1 MKKVIMGLFTF
12 LFCLNL
18 FYCDVFAA
26 GVSIHA
32 DAKTVTIG
40 SSFKVTVKANDCY
53 ATVFV
58 SAQNGRVS
66 GGAKDVDALGN
77 ATATFTITP
86 NKVGVCSVSI
96 SGTYASYSG
105 TTQDI
110 PYSQTIKV
118 NVINKSSASPSSKP
132 SSSVEDLRSQ
142 ENTLVS
148 LEISEGK
155 LQPSFQE
162 KTTQYTIKLPADQS
176 QIHIQA
182 KAKDAKASVEG
193 TGEKSV
199 NAGKNTFV
207 VQCTAENGSVRNY
220 TLLVYVDEKPLIFTT
235 FQNQQL
241 GIVRNLEDVNGP
253 QGFNKTTIQI
263 NDADV
268 IAWTNEQLK
277 LTVCYMQD
285 ENDQKNFYV
294 VNEGKVLYMYK
305 EAFIDERRFVII
317 PVDKEMEQREGL
329 QWGKVKIEENEYDG
343 WTYQNDEMKNYVQL
357 YLMNEKGE
365 KNIYLYEMTEH
376 QLQKYAELSDD
387 SQMNPFVIISMI
399 LGIGFI
405 MMTGLYIQLKRK

>member
-162 KTTQYTIKLPADQS
+162 KQLNILSSFLLINHKSIFKQKQKMQKRVLKEQ
-176 QIHIQA
+176 
-182 KAKDAKASVEG
+182 
-193 TGEKSV
+193 EK
-199 NAGKNTFV
+199 
-207 VQCTAENGSVRNY
+207 
-220 TLLVYVDEKPLIFTT
+220 
-235 FQNQQL
+235 
-241 GIVRNLEDVNGP
+241 
-253 QGFNKTTIQI
+253 
-263 NDADV
+263 
-268 IAWTNEQLK
+268 
-277 LTVCYMQD
+277 
-285 ENDQKNFYV
+285 
-294 VNEGKVLYMYK
+294 KVLK
-305 EAFIDERRFVII
+305 
-317 PVDKEMEQREGL
+317 Q
-329 QWGKVKIEENEYDG
+329 GKIHLLFSV
-343 WTYQNDEMKNYVQL
+343 L
-357 YLMNEKGE
+357 
-365 KNIYLYEMTEH
+365 
-376 QLQKYAELSDD
+376 
-387 SQMNPFVIISMI
+387 
-399 LGIGFI
+399 
-405 MMTGLYIQLKRK
+405 LKMVA